1 MFQRDYILRMMEQF
15 TKVLAKVL
23 FNKQTKNYEAA
34 HDEIRKSYRTIFG
47 IDEVIIYA
55 SSAEEIVELLK
66 LRGKND
72 PKVYIILAE
81 LLREEADL
89 FRESGLAKEESAIVY
104 QKAIALYFEALLDN
118 PAFQTNEYFEKV
130 NFILDELKNY
140 HVSFPVLFK
149 TMKYFELTGKY
160 SQAENVL
167 FDLVELNPVAA
178 RNEGIKFYE
187 RLQLLSDEKLEAGN
201 YSREEISQGQRDFN
215 ERLNSYL

>member
-1 MFQRDYILRMMEQF
+1 MIEQL
-15 TKVLAKVL
+15 TKVLTKVL
-23 FNKQTKNYEAA
+23 FNKENQNYEAA

-89 FRESGLAKEESAIVY
+89 FRESGLAKEEYARVY
-104 QKAIALYFEALLDN
+104 QKALSLYLEALLDN
-118 PAFQTNEYFEKV
+118 PVFQTKEYLEKI

-140 HVSFPVLFK
+140 HVSFQVLFK
-149 TMKYFELTGKY
+149 TMKYYELIGKY

-178 RNEGIKFYE
+178 RNEGLKFYE
-187 RLQLLSDEKLEAGN
+187 RLQLLSDERLETGD
-201 YSREEISQGQRDFN
+201 YSREEITQGLRDFN
-215 ERLNSYL
+215 EQLNSYL

>member
-89 FRESGLAKEESAIVY
+89 FRESGLAKEEYAIVC
-104 QKAIALYFEALLDN
+104 QKALSLYFEAILDN
-118 PAFQTNEYFEKV
+118 PMFQTKEYFEKI

-140 HVSFPVLFK
+140 HINFQVLFK

-167 FDLVELNPVAA
+167 FDLVELNPIAA